1 MEIDDG
7 TTDAAAQAGPPA
19 ERLPSV
25 FLKPGQDRRSA
36 SGHPWVFSNE
46 IAMDEAALKL
56 DAGSLVVLR
65 RVDGKPLGVAFF
77 NPRTLIAARFLSRD
91 PAARVDAD
99 FFAPRLR
106 RALALRERLFTAPY
120 YRLVH
125 AEADGLP
132 GLVIDRFGAVLVAQL
147 NTAGMDRLQPLLLAA
162 LDEVLAPEAI
172 VLRGDSPARG
182 LEGLALETSVA
193 KGHVSEAIA
202 LQEDGMVFFADVVGG
217 QKTGWYYDQRPN
229 RAFVAPLAQGA
240 RMLDVFC
247 HTGAF
252 AVRAAAAGA
261 CAVIGLDSSQ
271 QALALA
277 RRAALSAGVDSRCTF
292 RRADAFDALAEL
304 EAEGERFRLVV
315 CDPPAF
321 ARSRKEV
328 PNALKGYRKLA
339 RLAAPTVEAGGFLF
353 IASCSHTVEAE
364 AFAREVALG
373 VSRAGREGRVIRQAG
388 AGPDHPVHLHLPET
402 AYLKSLLLQLD

>member
-1 MEIDDG
+1 METDDASE
-7 TTDAAAQAGPPA
+7 AAAEAGPP
-19 ERLPSV
+19 EGRLASV
-25 FLKPGQDRRSA
+25 FLKAGQDRRLA
-36 SGHPWVFSNE
+36 AGHPWVFSNE
-46 IAMDEAALKL
+46 ISMDAAALKIEP
-56 DAGSLVVLR
+56 GSLAVLR

-91 PAARVDAD
+91 PATSIDAAFLAAR
-99 FFAPRLR
+99 LG

-132 GLVIDRFGAVLVAQL
+132 GLIIDRFASVLVVQL
-147 NTAGMDRLQPLLLAA
+147 NTAGMERLKPLLLAA
-162 LDEVLAPEAI
+162 LEDLLAPEAI

-182 LEGLALETSVA
+182 LEGLALETAIV
-193 KGHVSEAIA
+193 KGRISESIE
-202 LQEDGMVFFADVVGG
+202 LREDDLVFFADVIAG
-217 QKTGWYYDQRPN
+217 QKTGWFYDQRPN

-247 HTGAF
+247 HSGAF

-261 CAVIGLDSSQ
+261 SEAIGVDSSEH
-271 QALALA
+271 ALALA
-277 RRAALSAGVDSRCTF
+277 RRAALAAGVDSRCTF
-292 RRADAFDALAEL
+292 RRADAFDALANL
-304 EAEGERFRLVV
+304 HAAGERFRLVV
-315 CDPPAF
+315 CDPPPF

-328 PNALKGYRKLA
+328 PSALKGYRKLA
-339 RLAAPTVEAGGFLF
+339 RLAAPTVEPGGFLF
-353 IASCSHTVEAE
+353 IASCSHTVEAQ

-373 VSRAGREGRVIRQAG
+373 VGRAGRAGRLIRQAG